1 MRVLPMPDSII
12 GSGALQQ
19 IPDIIRG
26 LGARNVMVV
35 TDAGL
40 IKAGLYDK
48 IRELL
53 EAADVQIQLCDR
65 VQSDP
70 SIALVESI
78 AQEARGGHLQAV
90 IGLGG
95 GSSIDAAKIA
105 AALVTNSRGVND
117 YLGGAAL
124 ENDPLPIIAVPTTAG
139 TGSEATHIAILS
151 DEAAQLKK
159 GLVSAKIMP
168 RYAFLD
174 PDMTL
179 GLPPSITAA
188 TGMDALCH
196 AIESFTS
203 VNANDF
209 SEVLSI
215 RAIKLLNDN
224 ILEAFRNGGNAKARE
239 KMLLGSFL
247 AGAAFANAG
256 VTAVH
261 AFAYPIGGMFHVAHG
276 LANSLMLSTIVKFN
290 ITSARERFAM
300 IGEILTNDGSKSAD
314 AVVER
319 IDELGRL
326 LKLPRNLA
334 AVGIPEDSLEPMAA
348 AVMEIT
354 RLLKNNPRAIT
365 LEDARAIYREAF
377 HRGL

>member
-12 GSGALQQ
+12 GSGALRQ
-19 IPDIIRG
+19 IPDVIRG
-26 LGARNVMVV
+26 LGARKVMVV

-40 IKAGLYDK
+40 VKAGLYDK
-48 IRELL
+48 VRELL
-53 EAADVQIQLCDR
+53 ATAGVQIQLCDR

-105 AALVTNSRGVND
+105 AALVTNSRSVND

-174 PDMTL
+174 PDVTL

-203 VNANDF
+203 LNANEY
-209 SEVLSI
+209 SEVLSLK
-215 RAIKLLNDN
+215 AIELLNAN
-224 ILEAFRNGGNAKARE
+224 IVEAFQNGANVQARE

-247 AGAAFANAG
+247 AGVAFANAG

-261 AFAYPIGGMFHVAHG
+261 AFAYPLGGMFHVAHG
-276 LANSLMLSTIVKFN
+276 LANSLMLPTILRFN
-290 ITSARERFAM
+290 ASASSERFGR
-300 IGEILTNDGSKSAD
+300 IGQVISSNQKGTAETVITR
-314 AVVER
+314 VE
-319 IDELGRL
+319 ELSQVLRL
-326 LKLPRNLA
+326 PKNLA
-334 AVGIPEDSLEPMAA
+334 AVGIPGDALETMAQ
-348 AVMEIT
+348 AVMQIT
-354 RLLKNNPRAIT
+354 RLLNNNPRKIT
-365 LEDARAIYREAF
+365 LDDARALYQEAF
-377 HRGL
+377 RR